1 MSIFLHKI
9 IKKSFFEHD
18 TVKISTTS
26 QKDESTIQLVQ
37 LFYPLTYEY
46 GKISPVG
53 DCQSTYHKRQNSFA
67 EGGTLQ
73 RFGIKPR

>member
-1 MSIFLHKI
+1 MPIFLHKI

-18 TVKISTTS
+18 TVKISTTL
-26 QKDESTIQLVQ
+26 QKDESTIQLVH

-46 GKISPVG
+46 GKISPVR

-67 EGGTLQ
+67 EGGT
-73 RFGIKPR
+73 PRNLG